1 MVSSQIVRSP
11 GAIRWIQA
19 EPQRVDDAIVGR
31 VWSFR
36 NVTER
41 KRLEEQ
47 LSYQALH
54 DSLTGLGNRALFE
67 DRRQHAVER
76 IERTHGPLAVLFL
89 DVDNFKTIN
98 D

>member
-1 MVSSQIVRSP
+1 MISSQTVRSD
-11 GAIRWIQA
+11 GAFRWIQA

-31 VWSFR
+31 VWSLR
-36 NVTER
+36 DVTER

-54 DSLTGLGNRALFE
+54 DSLTGLGNRAFFE

-76 IERTHGPLAVLFL
+76 IERTHGRLAVLFL